1 MKAARGLIVTHGRLG
16 DELIAAATLILG
28 HADGLTARTN
38 TGLSTSALRDQ
49 VSAFLAED
57 SESPVVLLV
66 DLLGGSCAQAG
77 AALVDPSRVRLVT
90 GVNLAMVI
98 AFLQGR
104 EREPLDEL
112 VSGILARAHRGI
124 QAFPALAEGSR
135 T

>member
-1 MKAARGLIVTHGRLG
+1 MKPARGLIVTHGRLG
-16 DELIAAATLILG
+16 DELIAAAALILG

-38 TGLSTSALRDQ
+38 TGLSTGALRDE
-49 VSAFLAED
+49 VSAFLALD
-57 SESPVVLLV
+57 PDSPVVLLV

-77 AALVDPSRVRLVT
+77 AALVDPQRVRLVT

-112 VSGILARAHRGI
+112 VAGILARGHRGI
-124 QAFPALAEGSR
+124 QAFPVGA
-135 T
+135 